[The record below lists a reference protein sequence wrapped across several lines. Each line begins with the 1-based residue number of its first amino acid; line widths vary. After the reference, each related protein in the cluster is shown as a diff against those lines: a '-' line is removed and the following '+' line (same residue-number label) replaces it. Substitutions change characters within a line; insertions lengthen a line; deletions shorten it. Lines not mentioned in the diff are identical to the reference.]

1 MLRRAVA
8 ACLLVVLAST
18 PALGARVER
27 GSVERLES
35 QARDQQRRRDALRAD
50 ARTAARE
57 VEALREELI
66 RLARAQSGDEREV
79 MVQRAR
85 LDAMNVREAAL
96 TARMSDNRQ
105 KLTRLLAA
113 LQLYSRNPP
122 PALLVSPDSAND
134 AVRAAILMRAVTP
147 ELERRAAILRREA
160 DEIAR
165 LRRDV
170 ALAGET
176 LFTVESETADRR
188 TRIERLLADKSRLEA
203 RLYAEATSADAESRA
218 LASQASDLRELVAG
232 LSRRADAAGRA
243 APGGA
248 VSTGPRKPPVEGEVV
263 RRFGG
268 ESEGL
273 TFRAGA
279 GAQVVAPASSVVEYA
294 GPLRDFGQ
302 VVVLRASDGSRVV
315 LAGLGAVAARA
326 GRSVYG
332 GEPVG
337 RMADQAEPAP
347 ELYMEVRRGDRPV
360 DPGRWLD
367 AGRQP

>member
-1 MLRRAVA
+1 MLRRAA
-8 ACLLVVLAST
+8 AALLVVVLAST

-50 ARTAARE
+50 ARAAARE
-57 VEALREELI
+57 VETLRAELI

-96 TARMSDNRQ
+96 TARMSDNRR

-122 PALLVSPDSAND
+122 PALLVSPESAND

-147 ELERRAAILRREA
+147 ELERRALALRREA
-160 DEIAR
+160 EEIAR
-165 LRRDV
+165 LRREA

-188 TRIERLLADKSRLEA
+188 TRIERLLAEKSRLEA
-203 RLYAEATSADAESRA
+203 RLYAEASSADAESRA
-218 LASQASDLRELVAG
+218 LAAQASDLRGLVAG
-232 LSRRADAAGRA
+232 LSRRAAPESTNRSAAAAG
-243 APGGA
+243 
-248 VSTGPRKPPVEGEVV
+248 PRTAPVEGEIV

-268 ESEGL
+268 ESEGVA
-273 TFRAGA
+273 FRPVA

-302 VVVLRASDGSRVV
+302 VVVLRASDGSRIV
-315 LAGLGAVAARA
+315 LAGLSAVSARA
-326 GRSVYG
+326 GRSIYG

-337 RMADQAEPAP
+337 RMADRAEPAP
-347 ELYMEVRRGDRPV
+347 ELYMEVRRGDRPI